1 MLYCQSLFGYIV
13 ISMWCYEKSKMSR
26 IRDII
31 PYSLRMPDSLKEK
44 LAERAKKNGRSLNS
58 EMVMILQAAVDEERK
73 PKNIDELANLESD
86 KFKELFME
94 TVKKMYEGKS

>member
-1 MLYCQSLFGYIV
+1 MMKGMRGLTPMGV
-13 ISMWCYEKSKMSR
+13 R
-26 IRDII
+26 I
-31 PYSLRMPDSLKEK
+31 PDDLKEK
-44 LAERAKKNGRSLNS
+44 IQKRALKNGRSMNS
-58 EMVMILQAAVDEERK
+58 EIIMILQEAVDEERK

>member
-1 MLYCQSLFGYIV
+1 
-13 ISMWCYEKSKMSR
+13 MSR
-26 IRDII
+26 VRDII

-73 PKNIDELANLESD
+73 PKNIDELVNLESD

-94 TVKKMYEGKS
+94 TVKKMYEGK

>member
-1 MLYCQSLFGYIV
+1 
-13 ISMWCYEKSKMSR
+13 MSR

-58 EMVMILQAAVDEERK
+58 EMFMILQAAVDEERK

-94 TVKKMYEGKS
+94 TVKKMYEEKK

>member
-1 MLYCQSLFGYIV
+1 
-13 ISMWCYEKSKMSR
+13 MSR

-73 PKNIDELANLESD
+73 PKNIDELVNLESD

-94 TVKKMYEGKS
+94 TVKKMYEGKSWAQMK

>member
-1 MLYCQSLFGYIV
+1 
-13 ISMWCYEKSKMSR
+13 MWCYEKSKMSR

-58 EMVMILQAAVDEERK
+58 EMVMILQSAVDEERK

-94 TVKKMYEGKS
+94 TVKKMYEGGK

>member
-1 MLYCQSLFGYIV
+1 
-13 ISMWCYEKSKMSR
+13 MWCYEKSKMSR

-31 PYSLRMPDSLKEK
+31 PYSLRMPDNLKEK

>member
-1 MLYCQSLFGYIV
+1 
-13 ISMWCYEKSKMSR
+13 MSR

-73 PKNIDELANLESD
+73 PKNIDELVNLESD

>member
-1 MLYCQSLFGYIV
+1 
-13 ISMWCYEKSKMSR
+13 MSR

-31 PYSLRMPDSLKEK
+31 PYSLRMPDNLKEE

>member
-1 MLYCQSLFGYIV
+1 
-13 ISMWCYEKSKMSR
+13 MSR
-26 IRDII
+26 VRDII

-44 LAERAKKNGRSLNS
+44 LADRAKKNGRSLNS

-73 PKNIDELANLESD
+73 PKNIDELVNLESD

-94 TVKKMYEGKS
+94 TVKKMYEGK

>member
-1 MLYCQSLFGYIV
+1 
-13 ISMWCYEKSKMSR
+13 MSR

-44 LAERAKKNGRSLNS
+44 LSERAKKNGRSLNS
-58 EMVMILQAAVDEERK
+58 EMVIILQAAVDEERK
-73 PKNIDELANLESD
+73 PKNIDELANLESE

-94 TVKKMYEGKS
+94 TVKKMYEKNK

>member
-1 MLYCQSLFGYIV
+1 
-13 ISMWCYEKSKMSR
+13 MSR

-31 PYSLRMPDSLKEK
+31 PYSLRMPDNLKEK

-94 TVKKMYEGKS
+94 TVKKMYEGKP

>member
-1 MLYCQSLFGYIV
+1 
-13 ISMWCYEKSKMSR
+13 MSR

-31 PYSLRMPDSLKEK
+31 PYSLRMPDNLKEK

-94 TVKKMYEGKS
+94 TVKKMYEGKK

>member
-1 MLYCQSLFGYIV
+1 
-13 ISMWCYEKSKMSR
+13 MWCYEKSKMSR

-44 LAERAKKNGRSLNS
+44 LAKRAKKNGRSLNS

-94 TVKKMYEGKS
+94 TVKKMYEGK

>member
-1 MLYCQSLFGYIV
+1 
-13 ISMWCYEKSKMSR
+13 MWCYEKSKMSR

>member
-1 MLYCQSLFGYIV
+1 
-13 ISMWCYEKSKMSR
+13 MWCYEKSKMSR

-94 TVKKMYEGKS
+94 TVKKMYEGGK

>member
-1 MLYCQSLFGYIV
+1 MGV
-13 ISMWCYEKSKMSR
+13 R
-26 IRDII
+26 I
-31 PYSLRMPDSLKEK
+31 PDDLKEK
-44 LAERAKKNGRSLNS
+44 IQKRALKNGRSMNS
-58 EMVMILQAAVDEERK
+58 EIIMILQEAVDEERK

>member
-1 MLYCQSLFGYIV
+1 
-13 ISMWCYEKSKMSR
+13 MSR

-94 TVKKMYEGKS
+94 TVKKMYEDKS

>member
-1 MLYCQSLFGYIV
+1 
-13 ISMWCYEKSKMSR
+13 MSR

-94 TVKKMYEGKS
+94 TVKKMYEGKGND